1 MSDAAIVPE
10 DPQSTPPVDPAPPP
24 RRARSHVGRLILLI
38 LALIVAGVGFYARS
52 TVPPGGTVTAIKLTT
67 KPDIAG
73 QARDAYDS
81 IVPTTADLY
90 LIVKSPGGR
99 AEKTDTF
106 KDTPIGS
113 GLTWTLSPPRDLRE
127 IELVEIWDR
136 RRLIGDKQLDRIA
149 FPPDAWVAR
158 GQTFELTA
166 QGTRREPPPW
176 AMPVAYAGATLAGL
190 LLLRLVWDQAL

>member
-10 DPQSTPPVDPAPPP
+10 DPKTTPPTVPPVS
-24 RRARSHVGRLILLI
+24 RARSHVLRLVLLVI
-38 LALIVAGVGFYARS
+38 ALGIAGVGFYFRAN
-52 TVPPGGTVTAIKLTT
+52 VPAGGTVTAIKLTT

-90 LIVKSPGGR
+90 LVVQRAGGER
-99 AEKTDTF
+99 SRTDTF

-113 GLTWTLSPPRDLRE
+113 GLTWQLSPMPLGDIDL
-127 IELVEIWDR
+127 IEVWDK
-136 RRLIGDKQLDRIA
+136 RRLIGDKQLDRVA

-158 GQTFELTA
+158 GQTFELSA
-166 QGTRREPPPW
+166 IGTHPEPPPW
-176 AMPVAYAGATLAGL
+176 ALPVACAGATLAGL
-190 LLLRLVWDQAL
+190 LLLRLVWDQAI